1 LETVAFETMHKID
14 LPPRSVWLLQARL
27 LIPNT
32 LHAGRLALPWTAHLE
47 HQEVW
52 AGPSW
57 SSTALRYDV
66 AFFWSINP
74 FYHKVQGSLLC

>member
-1 LETVAFETMHKID
+1 MGMQHTDNLAQ
-14 LPPRSVWLLQARL
+14 LPKPQGLLHTL
-27 LIPNT
+27 LC

-52 AGPSW
+52 SGPSW
-57 SSTALRYDV
+57 SSTALQYDV

-74 FYHKVQGSLLC
+74 FYHNDRHALVQHQRCL